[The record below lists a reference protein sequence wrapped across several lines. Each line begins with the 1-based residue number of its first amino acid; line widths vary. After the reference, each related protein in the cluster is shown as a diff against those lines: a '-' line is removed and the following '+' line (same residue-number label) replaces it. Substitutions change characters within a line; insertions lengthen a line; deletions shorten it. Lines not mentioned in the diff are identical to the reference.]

1 MDDDIH
7 RDVTA
12 FLVEEAKLLD
22 DGELR
27 EWLEAVP
34 ADDVT
39 YEVPTRTTQEKNTRS
54 EFSDR
59 SFHLNEDRESL
70 ALRIERLENEYA
82 WGTNPPPRT
91 RRFVSNVRVH
101 DEGDE
106 FAVADYLLFV
116 KHVRDSI
123 TPDILSAQREHRL
136 RTVDDG
142 FELVERRVL
151 LDDTAVG
158 VDWLPIL

>member
-1 MDDDIH
+1 MSDDIH
-7 RDVTA
+7 REVTA
-12 FLVEEAKLLD
+12 FLVAEAKLLD

-27 EWLEAVP
+27 EWLDTVP

-70 ALRIERLENEYA
+70 DVRVQRLENEYA
-82 WGTNPPPRT
+82 WGTNPPART

-101 DEGDE
+101 DDGDE
-106 FAVADYLLFV
+106 FTAADYLLFV
-116 KHVRDSI
+116 RHTRDSI
-123 TPDILSAQREHRL
+123 TPDILSAQREHGL
-136 RTVDDG
+136 RSVDDG

-151 LDDTAVG
+151 LDSTAVG